1 MSKVVRVAVIG
12 YGGMGGWHTKRLQEI
27 PGVVE
32 LAGVYDILP
41 ERNAAA
47 EANGIKA
54 YPSLEALLADDTVD
68 AVTVAIPNDQ
78 HKPVCIQ
85 AMEAGK
91 LVISE
96 KPVTLCTADLEEMI
110 AAALLHDV
118 VEDAGVTGEELEAR
132 FGNRVK
138 ELVLAESEDKSKSW
152 EQRKAFT
159 LSHLADSS
167 RDVKILALGDK
178 LSNMRSTARDYMV
191 IGDAVWERFNVKEK
205 KMHAWYYCGIADAL
219 EELST
224 HFYYDEYVLL
234 CRKVF
239 GKH

>member
-1 MSKVVRVAVIG
+1 MIEEAAAFAERVHRGTFRKGTTIPYIVHPMETAVIVSG
-12 YGGMGGWHTKRLQEI
+12 FTDE
-27 PGVVE
+27 
-32 LAGVYDILP
+32 
-41 ERNAAA
+41 
-47 EANGIKA
+47 
-54 YPSLEALLADDTVD
+54 
-68 AVTVAIPNDQ
+68 
-78 HKPVCIQ
+78 
-85 AMEAGK
+85 
-91 LVISE
+91 
-96 KPVTLCTADLEEMI
+96 EEMI

-132 FGNRVK
+132 FGCRVK

-167 RDVKILALGDK
+167 RDK

-239 GKH
+239 GTH